1 MTSNDSQAWISPAE
15 SCIDRRRICYVCT
28 WNHLGGTET
37 LILRH
42 LQWLREKGH
51 IGLVISPEG
60 TMSDAYRKSAATF
73 VELTESQADSVSMD
87 DDELA
92 QRNEH
97 IANAVGRDEPCHF
110 IVFNLDGLH
119 MAAELCSLI
128 KGSAV
133 SVYLVFDDI
142 FGPERFEK
150 LEEMN
155 AQGMVIAMN
164 EGCLEG
170 HRRRYGYRLENS
182 ILVPLPMAVPKPS
195 RAKHDENECIILT
208 VARLVDMKGYIEGLI
223 ADFSDIAKSV
233 KIPCRLVVVGAGP
246 LRHRFIRAAR
256 QSGMESKIEFVGSV
270 PYEELAAYYA
280 QAHIYVG
287 MGTTL
292 LEAAAAEVPSVI
304 ATAYTKDFVT
314 PGIFGPGSGLGLG
327 EPFCGSPQIPG
338 RELLRHLVTSP
349 SARVSAGKA
358 GRAKVV
364 SDFEQDVV
372 MQKFLGQLDHS
383 AFRVGRFRRPRHVV
397 PFYFLRKHVKRLIGY
412 HPIPMRIGRA
422 VSLALAKSY
431 NLTKNLFASR

>member
-1 MTSNDSQAWISPAE
+1 MMPTDSEAWISPAE
-15 SCIDRRRICYVCT
+15 KCINRRRICYVCT

-60 TMSDAYRKSAATF
+60 AMSDAYRSSAATF
-73 VELTESQADSVSMD
+73 VELTESQADSVSMN

-92 QRNEH
+92 ARNDS
-97 IANAVGRDEPCHF
+97 IANAIGRDAPCHF

-128 KGSAV
+128 KASAL

-142 FGPERFEK
+142 FGPKRFEK

-170 HRRRYGYRLENS
+170 HRRRYGYKLENS
-182 ILVPLPMAVPKPS
+182 ILVPLPMVVPKPM
-195 RAKHDENECIILT
+195 RAKDDDNECVILT

-223 ADFSDIAKSV
+223 SDFSDIAKTAN
-233 KIPCRLVVVGAGP
+233 IPCRLIVVGDGP
-246 LRHRFIRAAR
+246 LRHKFVKAAR
-256 QSGMESKIEFVGSV
+256 RSGLASRIEFVGSI
-270 PYEELAAYYA
+270 PYKDLAAYYS

-292 LEAAAAEVPSVI
+292 LEAAAAGVPSVI
-304 ATAYTKDFVT
+304 ATAYTKDFLT

-327 EPFCGSPQIPG
+327 EPFCDSPQTPG
-338 RELLRHLVTSP
+338 RELLRHLIVSP
-349 SARVSAGKA
+349 AARTSAGVA
-358 GRAKVV
+358 GRAKVL

-372 MQKFLGQLDHS
+372 MQKFLGQLNQS
-383 AFRVGRFRRPRHVV
+383 AFRVERFPRPTHDV
-397 PFYFLRKHVKRLIGY
+397 PFYFIRKYVKRLFGY
-412 HPIPMRIGRA
+412 HPIAMRVGRA
-422 VSLALAKSY
+422 VSSSLGNSY
-431 NLTKNLFASR
+431 NLMKKTFMAR